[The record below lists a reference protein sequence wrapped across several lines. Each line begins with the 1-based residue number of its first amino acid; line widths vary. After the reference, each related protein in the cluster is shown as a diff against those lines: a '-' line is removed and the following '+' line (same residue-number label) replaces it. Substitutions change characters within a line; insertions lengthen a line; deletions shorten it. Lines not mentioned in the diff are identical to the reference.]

1 MLTLS
6 GILLSSVTVIFTFIS
21 MYLIDRIGRK
31 PLILKGIA
39 GIALR
44 LLLYSFGFSQ
54 ASYKFTLQDISKF
67 KFENSRNLIPF
78 ADKIYEN
85 DVTFKEKMKTIL
97 GSHTYKKN
105 DGILL
110 EAATKINANLV
121 LTGIL
126 GFIACFAFSL
136 GPVMWVLL
144 SELYPIKYR
153 GIAIGIIAFVNSFI
167 SSALQLVFP
176 WELSNLGNSMTF
188 LIFGAIALAGF
199 FVLLKILPENRG
211 KSLEELEITLIK

>member
-44 LLLYSFGFSQ
+44 LLLYSLGFSQ
-54 ASYKFTLQDISKF
+54 ASYKLTLQDISKF

-85 DVTFKEKMKTIL
+85 DVTSK
-97 GSHTYKKN
+97 
-105 DGILL
+105 
-110 EAATKINANLV
+110 
-121 LTGIL
+121 
-126 GFIACFAFSL
+126 
-136 GPVMWVLL
+136 
-144 SELYPIKYR
+144 
-153 GIAIGIIAFVNSFI
+153 
-167 SSALQLVFP
+167 
-176 WELSNLGNSMTF
+176 
-188 LIFGAIALAGF
+188 
-199 FVLLKILPENRG
+199 
-211 KSLEELEITLIK
+211 